1 MVRLLYIG
9 CGSEDLRLHLIEAEK
24 DKETVWDTVSTSEIR
39 WLSGIW

>member
-1 MVRLLYIG
+1 MRLLQIG

-24 DKETVWDTVSTSEIR
+24 DKETVRDMVSTGEIR